1 MTARFELHGFAYSGP
16 TYKVALTLSLMGE
29 SFDYMHVNMMA
40 GEHKQPPHLSRQRYG
55 QVPLLL
61 DRNNGRHLCQSAAI
75 LEYLADMTG
84 KFGGANLDERLQV
97 REWLY
102 WDFDRLAAPLYKARV
117 DQAGLPQGSSRGG
130 SRIVSRPR
138 RPAWRSRNHL
148 AGREWLVGEGMTI
161 ADIDVYGVVAF
172 AGEAGIDLPII
183 LRSWPSRSASR
194 RSPAS
199 RRGRTCC
206 RWNRGRRHDRPDDPR
221 GTGRRSRG
229 DHPPARRG

>member
-29 SFDYMHVNMMA
+29 AFDYVHVNMMA

-117 DQAGLPQGSSRGG
+117 IKLGFRKASPEVAEDCIQAAKAGLS
-130 SRIVSRPR
+130 VLET
-138 RPAWRSRNHL
+138 HL
-148 AGREWLVGEGMTI
+148 AGREWLVGEGLTI
-161 ADIDVYGVVAF
+161 ADIDVYGVVTF
-172 AGEAGIDLPII
+172 AGEAGIDLADYPQIQAFTQRI
-183 LRSWPSRSASR
+183 EAPPGFKARAELLPMESRA
-194 RSPAS
+194 A
-199 RRGRTCC
+199 
-206 RWNRGRRHDRPDDPR
+206 
-221 GTGRRSRG
+221 
-229 DHPPARRG
+229 A

>member
-29 SFDYMHVNMMA
+29 AFDYVHVNMMA

-55 QVPLLL
+55 QVPLLI

-102 WDFDRLAAPLYKARV
+102 WDFDRLASPLYKARV
-117 DQAGLPQGSSRGG
+117 IKAGFRKAPPEVVEDCLQAAKAGLG
-130 SRIVSRPR
+130 VLET
-138 RPAWRSRNHL
+138 HL
-148 AGREWLVGEGMTI
+148 AGREWLVGEGITI
-161 ADIDVYGVVAF
+161 ADADVYGVVTF
-172 AGEAGIDLPII
+172 AGEAGIDLADYPQVRAFTQRIEA
-183 LRSWPSRSASR
+183 LPGFKARADLLPMESRA
-194 RSPAS
+194 A
-199 RRGRTCC
+199 
-206 RWNRGRRHDRPDDPR
+206 
-221 GTGRRSRG
+221 
-229 DHPPARRG
+229 A

>member
-29 SFDYMHVNMMA
+29 PFDYVHVNMMA
-40 GEHKQPPHLSRQRYG
+40 DEHKQPPHLSRQRYG

-117 DQAGLPQGSSRGG
+117 VKLGFRKAPTEVLDDCVHAARSSMDVLEG
-130 SRIVSRPR
+130 
-138 RPAWRSRNHL
+138 HL

-161 ADIDVYGVVAF
+161 ADTDIYGVVAF
-172 AGEAGIDLPII
+172 AGEAGIDLAGYPQI
-183 LRSWPSRSASR
+183 LAFTQRIEALPGFKARADLLPMESRA
-194 RSPAS
+194 A
-199 RRGRTCC
+199 
-206 RWNRGRRHDRPDDPR
+206 
-221 GTGRRSRG
+221 
-229 DHPPARRG
+229 A